1 MIYDPDEIDQLG
13 IFDGINEV
21 IVTTVNEEGL
31 PNAAPIGI
39 IKKDA
44 ILSLRLFTGTHTYEN
59 IMAAKEFVA
68 NITHDPL
75 VFVETALG
83 DLDGDRFVR
92 RRVGAITL
100 KDAESWALFGCDPL
114 RVDISMPKIEFV
126 KGDVLR
132 KEFRAVN
139 RGTNLVIEAA
149 VAATRYMALGSE
161 IYLDEIFKIRRIV
174 GRCGGPR
181 DVEAMDLLDKFLD
194 L

>member
-1 MIYDPDEIDQLG
+1 
-13 IFDGINEV
+13 
-21 IVTTVNEEGL
+21 
-31 PNAAPIGI
+31 
-39 IKKDA
+39 
-44 ILSLRLFTGTHTYEN
+44 
-59 IMAAKEFVA
+59 MAAKEFVA

-75 VFVETALG
+75 VFVVTALG

-92 RRVGAITL
+92 RRDGEITL
-100 KDAESWALFGCDPL
+100 KDAESWALFRCDPL

-126 KGDVLR
+126 KGEVLR

-149 VAATRYMALGSE
+149 VAATRYVALGSE

-181 DVEAMDLLDKFLD
+181 DVEAMELLDKILD
-194 L
+194 M

>member
-1 MIYDPDEIDQLG
+1 MIYDHDEIDQLG

-21 IVTTVNEEGL
+21 IVTTVNDEGL

-68 NITHDPL
+68 NITHNPL

-83 DLDGDRFVR
+83 DLDGDRFIR
-92 RRVGAITL
+92 RDGEIILR
-100 KDAESWALFGCDPL
+100 DAESWALFRCDPL

-126 KGDVLR
+126 KGEVLR

-149 VAATRYMALGSE
+149 VAATRYVALGSE
-161 IYLDEIFKIRRIV
+161 IYLDEIFRTRRIV

-181 DVEAMDLLDKFLD
+181 DVEAMGLLDNLLD